1 MRVVPAYIALLT
13 VLAGC
18 AGREPGV
25 VELEFWGMGRE
36 GEVVRELI
44 PAFEAANPG
53 IRVRVQQIPWSAAH
67 EKLLTAFVGEATP
80 DLCQLGNTWVPE
92 FAALD
97 ALEDLSPRVAR
108 SAVVDSADYFRGI
121 WDTNVIDGALYGV
134 PWYVD
139 TRLMFYRKDL
149 LSAAGFTRPP
159 ETWDE
164 WLAAMRGVKAAV
176 GDDRYA
182 ILLPPN
188 EWEHP
193 IIFGLQA
200 GSTLLRDGGR
210 YGDFSGAAFR
220 RAFTFYVDLF
230 REELAPTLATTM
242 ISNVYHEFGRGL
254 FAMYLTGPW
263 NIGEFGRRVP
273 EERQDD
279 WMTAPMP
286 GPDGPASGVSMA
298 GGASLAVFRASRHK
312 DEAWR
317 FVEYLSAPEQQVH
330 FYRLTGNLPPRERA
344 WQDSVLATN
353 AYADAFHTQLR
364 RAVPLPRVP
373 EWERI
378 SDKVKVY
385 AEAAARGRMSVDAA
399 LAALDRDVDVI
410 LEKRRWMLARH
421 EAE

>member
-242 ISNVYHEFGRGL
+242 ISNVYQEFGRGL

-344 WQDSVLATN
+344 WQDPVLATN